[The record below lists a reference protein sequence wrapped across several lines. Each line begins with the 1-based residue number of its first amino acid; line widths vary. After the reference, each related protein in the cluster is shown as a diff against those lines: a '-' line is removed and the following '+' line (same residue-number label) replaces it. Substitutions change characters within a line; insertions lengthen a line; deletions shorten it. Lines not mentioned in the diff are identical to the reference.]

1 MGSGKRFRIT
11 WWDSHPIVAL
21 GIAVAL
27 RSEHEVSIHID
38 LLKTRIYIGFG
49 KGYEEFERQP

>member
-11 WWDSHPIVAL
+11 WWGSYPVVAL

-27 RSEHEVSIHID
+27 RSEHKVSIHID

-49 KGYEEFERQP
+49 KGYEEFER